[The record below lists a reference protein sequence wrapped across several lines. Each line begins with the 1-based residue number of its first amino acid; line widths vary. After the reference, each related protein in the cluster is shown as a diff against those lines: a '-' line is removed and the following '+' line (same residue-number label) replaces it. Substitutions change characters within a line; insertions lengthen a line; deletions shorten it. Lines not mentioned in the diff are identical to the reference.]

1 MENFITVQSKEE
13 IVKVKC
19 CLKIAINK
27 IKDRQSYLRLLTIV
41 IMEISRRIFYFT
53 RYLYSVHVIYM
64 TIEVW
69 SLK

>member
-41 IMEISRRIFYFT
+41 SMEISRRIFYFT